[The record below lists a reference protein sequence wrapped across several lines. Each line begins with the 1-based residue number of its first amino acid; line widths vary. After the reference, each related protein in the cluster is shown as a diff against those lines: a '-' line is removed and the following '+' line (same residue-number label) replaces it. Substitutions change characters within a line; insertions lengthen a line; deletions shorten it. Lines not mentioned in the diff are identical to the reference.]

1 MRHRQWNT
9 LWNNEWRSSVCRNKL
24 MVLIFSGVHFAV
36 AASSLGN
43 QVTAGY
49 TLVFAA
55 SLVCSM

>member
-1 MRHRQWNT
+1 MEQRVAFKRLPQQAYG
-9 LWNNEWRSSVCRNKL
+9 LE
-24 MVLIFSGVHFAV
+24 FSGVHFAV